1 MDSTPDLEM
10 PPNLPQIKDIKTATT
25 IIATLLTTQ
34 QYAIIGSA
42 ALIALGMTIRSSRD
56 IDILVKPNSVTPIKS
71 LLSTHPSFTLNPRT
85 RHLTYIPTTDS
96 IPLEIDVLTPF
107 TARMPFEDDFP
118 VYVTGEGVKIGAP
131 WWLLEY
137 KIGSAYS
144 RPGLVRKRMDWS
156 DVVFLIKWHGVNG
169 VRIEGGKCGNANYQ
183 ALLDLREYGFMVED
197 SEWEFIGGILQ

>member
-10 PPNLPQIKDIKTATT
+10 PPNLPQIEDIKTATN
-25 IIATLLTTQ
+25 IIATLLTNQ

-56 IDILVKPNSVTPIKS
+56 IDILVKPNSVTPTKS
-71 LLSTHPSFTLNPRT
+71 LLSAHPSFHLNPRT

-118 VYVTGEGVKIGAP
+118 LYVTGEGVKIGAP

-137 KIGSAYS
+137 KIGSVFETGVGEEED
-144 RPGLVRKRMDWS
+144 GL
-156 DVVFLIKWHGVNG
+156 
-169 VRIEGGKCGNANYQ
+169 E
-183 ALLDLREYGFMVED
+183 
-197 SEWEFIGGILQ
+197 